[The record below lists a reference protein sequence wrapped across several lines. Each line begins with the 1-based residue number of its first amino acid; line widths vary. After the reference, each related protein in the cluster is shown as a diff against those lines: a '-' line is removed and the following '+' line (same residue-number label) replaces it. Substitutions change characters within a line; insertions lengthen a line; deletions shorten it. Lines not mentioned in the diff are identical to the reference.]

1 MKRKESKAE
10 FVVVTVL
17 LVLFAAL
24 LFGSTAISMTEADTR
39 ELEEYYLE
47 KERQLTGEIRRLL
60 QEEGFDNSGIMVTRV
75 VEEDGSRLYT
85 VTVHH
90 GRIDSMDPSGREE
103 LLDRLRALNFTDDN
117 CLFINKF
124 LMEE

>member
-1 MKRKESKAE
+1 MKRKESKLE
-10 FVVVTVL
+10 FVIVTVL
-17 LVLFAAL
+17 LILFAVL
-24 LFGSTAISMTEADTR
+24 LLGSTAMSMTDADTR

-47 KERQLTGEIRRLL
+47 KERQLAGEIRQLL

-90 GRIDSMDPSGREE
+90 GRIDSMDLSERAK
-103 LLDRLRALNFTDDN
+103 LLERLQALNFTDEN
-117 CLFINKF
+117 CCFINKF